1 VWEATQRWSVYDTT
15 NRVSI
20 HASRVGG
27 DVAGSY
33 VSALLVVSIHASRV
47 GGDVVFSEIF
57 IVTVVSIHASRV
69 GGDQGSDK
77 G

>member
-1 VWEATQRWSVYDTT
+1 
-15 NRVSI
+15 
-20 HASRVGG
+20 VGG